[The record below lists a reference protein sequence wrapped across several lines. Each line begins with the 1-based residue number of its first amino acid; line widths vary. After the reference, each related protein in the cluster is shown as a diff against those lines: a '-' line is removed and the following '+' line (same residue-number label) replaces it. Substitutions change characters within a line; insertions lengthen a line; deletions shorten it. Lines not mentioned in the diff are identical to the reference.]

1 MKYLYRSRTNKKIAG
16 ICAGFGEYFDLD
28 PSIIRIVWL
37 ATVLL
42 GGTGV
47 LIYLICWL
55 VIPLNT
61 EQHIVTTFHPLTRSK
76 NNKIIAG
83 VCGGLG
89 EYFQIDP
96 VIFRLAFIVAVLALG
111 MGILLYIILWIAVPS
126 EK

>member
-1 MKYLYRSRTNKKIAG
+1 MRYLYRSRTNKKIAG

-28 PSIIRIVWL
+28 PSIIRIIWL

-42 GGTGV
+42 GGTGA

-55 VIPLNT
+55 IIPLNP
-61 EQHIVTTFHPLTRSK
+61 EQDVVTTFHPLTRSK
-76 NNKIIAG
+76 NNRIIAG

-96 VIFRLAFIVAVLALG
+96 VIFRLAFIVSILALG
-111 MGILLYIILWIAVPS
+111 MGLLLYLILWIAVPS